1 MVRVSCCYEA
11 GREQARGERAHYCLP
26 EKFKEKSGRR
36 SPMRA
41 RSHMTCSDRK
51 NTRALPCCCDCQ
63 QCKQIAKFWE
73 KASYYEK
80 KPTADDYFFLQ
91 NKNKLF
97 LLARYVLLQ
106 WKLLQ
111 MLPWSM
117 LLETSTTPNAAHWWT
132 TFSSALSSKKRKNAS
147 SKPLPTTT
155 TKINQKFKTLKC
167 RLMKTKNN

>member
-80 KPTADDYFFLQ
+80 NQ
-91 NKNKLF
+91 
-97 LLARYVLLQ
+97 
-106 WKLLQ
+106 LQ
-111 MLPWSM
+111 MII
-117 LLETSTTPNAAHWWT
+117 
-132 TFSSALSSKKRKNAS
+132 SS
-147 SKPLPTTT
+147 
-155 TKINQKFKTLKC
+155 FKTKTNFFCWRDMYYYSENYYKC
-167 RLMKTKNN
+167 YLDQCY